1 MAQPSTRAA
10 SPRSAAPA
18 ARFTADDARKLVQDG
33 GYNHVKV
40 ALTDVDGI
48 LRGKYMSRE
57 KFFSSL
63 EKGFA
68 FCDVIVGWDSHDQ
81 LYDNARYT
89 GWHTAYPDAPV
100 RILPETMRRLPFEN
114 DLPFFLCELADQAEA
129 VCPRALLRRMLDKAA
144 GMGFGLKA
152 AFEYEFFL
160 FDETPHSVREKHY
173 RNLTNLTPGFFGY
186 SVLRNTVWS
195 DLYHEL
201 LGTMQALDCEIEGL
215 HTETGPGVLEAA
227 IAVDEGLAAA
237 DKATLFR
244 TFTKVIAQRNNLM
257 ATFMSKWSNE
267 VPGQSGH
274 IHMSMVDGKGK
285 PVFHDPK
292 DPHGMSAVMRHFV
305 AGQQALMPEFLAMIA
320 QTVNAYSRLV
330 PGFWAP
336 TSATWGV
343 ENRTTALRV
352 IQGGPKSQ
360 RVEFRIAAAD
370 ANPYI
375 VLAAALGAGLWGI
388 EQKLELGAPVK
399 GNAYAK
405 TFPKKSELPRTL
417 WDAAQRLRASKP
429 ARGLFGD
436 DWVEHFAATR
446 EWEEREFRKH
456 ITDWELARYFE
467 II

>member
-173 RNLTNLTPGFFGY
+173 RNLTSLTPGFFGY

-274 IHMSMVDGKGK
+274 IHMSMVDSKGK
-285 PVFHDPK
+285 PIFHDPK

-336 TSATWGV
+336 TSATWGW
-343 ENRTTALRV
+343 RT
-352 IQGGPKSQ
+352 GP
-360 RVEFRIAAAD
+360 RRCA
-370 ANPYI
+370 
-375 VLAAALGAGLWGI
+375 
-388 EQKLELGAPVK
+388 
-399 GNAYAK
+399 
-405 TFPKKSELPRTL
+405 
-417 WDAAQRLRASKP
+417 
-429 ARGLFGD
+429 
-436 DWVEHFAATR
+436 
-446 EWEEREFRKH
+446 
-456 ITDWELARYFE
+456 
-467 II
+467 